1 MSTSAIVIPSMLTR
15 SLDMLPDLFSIQTY
29 EGFILYANPALAK
42 LCGLR
47 SPREMI
53 EKKDT
58 EIPSR
63 LYENHDS
70 LASWHLQ
77 DKKITEERES
87 LSTIEIHPES
97 ATSPYLMQKKPFYD
111 NEGKCVAVFC
121 TGKYLEVFI
130 PNEIFRSK
138 LSGSLLLTKPS
149 QLFTEKECEIIFCKL
164 QGMSSKETGQ
174 ALSLSHRT
182 VENRLA
188 NMYDKAGVNNFHEF
202 RHYCETLN
210 FHYYLPQKFLTHK
223 LIDFN
228 YDYSEDIYVSPY
240 SHSTESNTSEHSVKE
255 KDYE

>member
-1 MSTSAIVIPSMLTR
+1 MSTSAIVIPPMLTR

-42 LCGLR
+42 LCGLK
-47 SPREMI
+47 SSREMI

-70 LASWHLQ
+70 LTSWHLQ
-77 DKKITEERES
+77 DKKITEERKS
-87 LSTIEIHPES
+87 LSTIEIHPDS
-97 ATSPYLMQKKPFYD
+97 VTSPYLMQKKPFYD
-111 NEGKCVAVFC
+111 NEGNCVAVFC
-121 TGKYLEVFI
+121 TGKYLEAFI
-130 PNEIFRSK
+130 PNEILRSK

-164 QGMSSKETGQ
+164 QGMSSRETGQ

-188 NMYDKAGVNNFHEF
+188 NMYDKAEVNNLHDF
-202 RHYCETLN
+202 RIFCEKANLHRYIPRQIISYRRIC
-210 FHYYLPQKFLTHK
+210 F
-223 LIDFN
+223 DGFN
-228 YDYSEDIYVSPY
+228 DEYINGD
-240 SHSTESNTSEHSVKE
+240 
-255 KDYE
+255 